1 MTGLFFARTES
12 PDLEDLSKIKPN
24 YDDPAPVKPG
34 SPVAPADPSDPTPT
48 DPTPTDPT
56 PSDPSDP
63 TPTDPDPPSGTSC
76 SDYGVG
82 SGTTY
87 HTQYNDSTQW
97 KGGSCPNCTIAN
109 SGCPM
114 VAILNAI
121 IRVTNCKLTKQ
132 MFAKHMKEYTNNFTS
147 RKGLFNSDSSWS
159 NKGGDIVNH
168 YANYYKVNIKE
179 ISKSRVKA
187 ALEAGHAVVARGQS
201 SNDNNRVFS
210 SGGHYVAFV
219 GQGIYQLYTYTAGG
233 TNSNAFLPAG
243 PVSDDEFARQTDIAT
258 SIMKD
263 MIESAGPGCQNPETW
278 SEDPDIGALVKI
290 DKVKDELRKLKG
302 QSGLTFCGG
311 EPLLQA
317 KACYEIAK
325 FCHEELGWNV
335 WSFTGLIYDQL
346 PHEGP
351 VWDFICEL
359 DALIDGPFIQSQRD
373 LSLKFRGSKNQ
384 RILHLKKGEIVSQ
397 E

>member
-1 MTGLFFARTES
+1 MKRNYKYITSALVLSAIFATSLSMPVFADGEKCAILLSAFCDGNLGGLLALIINILTAGIVIAGTVGIIWTGRIILTARDNQADVEKAKQRMSQIVLGFAVWAVAYAGAGFFIPGFYGSLTAPDVTGLFFARTES

-34 SPVAPADPSDPTPT
+34 SPVAPADPSDPTPS
-48 DPTPTDPT
+48 DPTPSDPT

-219 GQGIYQLYTYTAGG
+219 GISGNTVAVKNPARSKFSSVSLETA
-233 TNSNAFLPAG
+233 TAY
-243 PVSDDEFARQTDIAT
+243 AT
-258 SIMKD
+258 
-263 MIESAGPGCQNPETW
+263 QYW
-278 SEDPDIGALVKI
+278 
-290 DKVKDELRKLKG
+290 
-302 QSGLTFCGG
+302 
-311 EPLLQA
+311 
-317 KACYEIAK
+317 EI
-325 FCHEELGWNV
+325 
-335 WSFTGLIYDQL
+335 
-346 PHEGP
+346 
-351 VWDFICEL
+351 
-359 DALIDGPFIQSQRD
+359 
-373 LSLKFRGSKNQ
+373 SK
-384 RILHLKKGEIVSQ
+384 
-397 E
+397 